1 MIGSRIAVLRK
12 ESKMTQE
19 ALAQKLGLTNQAV
32 SKWEANQCCPD
43 IQLLPR
49 LADIFGVS
57 IDSLFGREKLI
68 LPWEDDEKLRA
79 VIYIGHKIIK
89 GQECSEAKGI
99 EFVYEGPALNIE
111 SSFSVNCDIVEGD
124 VTAGED
130 VYCDIIEGD
139 AAAGRD
145 INCDTVD
152 GDVTAGRNV
161 NCGDVDGDVTA
172 GGNVE
177 CGDVGGSVEA
187 DLYVE
192 CGNIGR

>member
-1 MIGSRIAVLRK
+1 MIGSRIAALRK

-57 IDSLFGREKLI
+57 IDSLFGREKAT
-68 LPWEDDEKLRA
+68 LPWKNDETLRA
-79 VIYIGHKIIK
+79 VLYIGHKMVK
-89 GQECSEAKGI
+89 EQKCSETKGI
-99 EFVYEGPALNIE
+99 EFVYEGAALNIE

-130 VYCDIIEGD
+130 VYCEIIEGD
-139 AAAGRD
+139 ATAGRD
-145 INCDTVD
+145 INSDAID

-161 NCGDVDGDVTA
+161 NCGDVEGDVTA

-187 DLYVE
+187 DSYVE